1 MSQYDNLKATIAANV
16 YENHENEVTANK
28 VKEAMNAMTDS
39 LGAGY
44 QYLGI
49 ATPATTPGTPDYKC
63 FYIAAQPGT
72 YTNFSGLVVNDGEVA
87 ILKYDTAWT
96 KEVTG
101 AATAAQVTEL
111 GQKVDL
117 IPNYKFADNC
127 PFIREMYIN
136 NLGVQ
141 DDVAHVHIAQPF
153 QILFSN
159 AAGDAFV
166 AVAYKSDGEGIIP
179 IRRYT
184 DTSIILGYIVV
195 DWSYLDAEWTYQV
208 NAINDIAKNINYSP
222 SIKAFY
228 LSEQVEEIS
237 PVQELGYDEGKNVS
251 QKVITENLD
260 AILTEL
266 IGSKQESVGTINP
279 PALANNTSFVWFIVP
294 AQRLSKINRIKF
306 LATEGTI
313 NFYKVKYDG
322 VNAPTKEDIT
332 SVVINSLQHSSVMT
346 IDVDVTLE
354 DDEYIGINGAF
365 WFGEIE
371 GNTTRAWNL
380 STDAV
385 GVESTQYL
393 FVNAYYEDVNAEIA
407 EIKNKIDDNT
417 NKVVMYSATL
427 DSENADIVGTQQ
439 IVDGALRVGSSI
451 LYLDKFYSLGI
462 RTSRAICKFNFT
474 TIAEFVTVLYNT
486 HTVGGSSNV
495 ITVNLQSRSIQCLNG
510 EVVFCPLLVNYTHDF
525 QIDITKHFQ
534 HNIVRVV
541 DLYSGAEW
549 EHVWTF
555 NGTGGVGGGAIGTLH
570 NTGMAWDCYGFY
582 ASNGTFDVKKIAVLG
597 KKADVVF
604 YGDSITEP
612 ESYWPHNIL
621 KKSWTQ
627 LLYEKSN
634 GRIIS
639 SGRSG
644 TGIYT
649 LLARMQNELPYLKPK
664 AVFITIGTNGGIDYS
679 SMEAIVNYIRSLD
692 IIPYVNHIPA
702 NINSGG
708 VSNHAAVN
716 AIVDQIRTQMGV
728 KGIDFDKPTSVNYT
742 GGDVNTATMWWE
754 EYASPDGNIYHHPN
768 ELGSAAMVARA
779 EVDIPEIYGI

>member
-1 MSQYDNLKATIAANV
+1 MADYSTLKAAIADYVKDRTGLDTIDGDGLQ
-16 YENHENEVTANK
+16 ETLL
-28 VKEAMNAMTDS
+28 AMVNS
-39 LGAGY
+39 LGANY
-44 QYLGI
+44 QYAGI
-49 ATPATTPGTPDYKC
+49 ATPDTNPGTPDQNV
-63 FYIAAQPGT
+63 FYIAAEPGT
-72 YTNFSGLVVNDGEVA
+72 YTNFGSIVVADGEVV
-87 ILKYDTAWT
+87 ILKYNGTWS
-96 KEVTG
+96 KEMTG
-101 AATAAQVTEL
+101 AATPQFL
-111 GQKVDL
+111 
-117 IPNYKFADNC
+117 FAENC
-127 PFIREMYIN
+127 PFIKEMYIN
-136 NLGVQ
+136 DLGVQ
-141 DDVAHVHIAQPF
+141 EDVAHVHISQAI

-159 AAGDAFV
+159 TAGDAFV

-179 IRRYT
+179 IRKYN
-184 DTSIILGYIVV
+184 DNSIILGYIIV
-195 DWSYLDAEWTYQV
+195 DWLDAEWPYYV
-208 NAINDIAKNINYSP
+208 NAINDIAKNIDFSP
-222 SIKAFY
+222 SIKA
-228 LSEQVEEIS
+228 S
-237 PVQELGYDEGKNVS
+237 PVQELGYEQEKSVS
-251 QKVITENLD
+251 QKVITENLN
-260 AILTEL
+260 AILTDL

-279 PALANNTSFVWFIVP
+279 PNFANNTSFVWFIIP

-306 LATEGTI
+306 LASEGTI

-332 SVVINSLQHSSVMT
+332 SVVVNSLQHSSVMT
-346 IDVDVTLE
+346 IDVDVTIE
-354 DDEYIGINGAF
+354 SDEYIGINGAF
-365 WFGEIE
+365 WFGEIA
-371 GNTTRAWNL
+371 GNTTRNWNL
-380 STDAV
+380 STDV
-385 GVESTQYL
+385 VSDESVQYL
-393 FVNAYYEDVNAEIA
+393 FVNAYYEDINAEIA

-417 NKVVMYSATL
+417 DKVVMYSATL

-439 IVDGALRVGSSI
+439 IVDGALRVGASI

-462 RTSRAICKFNFT
+462 RTFRAICKFANT
-474 TIAEFVTVLYNT
+474 SVARFVSVLY
-486 HTVGGSSNV
+486 GSSTIGGYSND
-495 ITVNLQSRSIQCLNG
+495 IIVNMGSRSIQCRNG

-555 NGTGGVGGGAIGTLH
+555 NGTGGVGGGAIGILL

-582 ASNGTFDVKKIAVLG
+582 ASDGTFDVKKIAVLG
-597 KKADVVF
+597 KKADVLF

-612 ESYWPHNIL
+612 EAYWPHNIL
-621 KKSWTQ
+621 KKAWTQ

-634 GRIIS
+634 GRILS

-644 TGIYT
+644 TGIDS
-649 LLARMQNELPYLKPK
+649 LLTRMQNELPFLKPK

-679 SMEAIVNYIRSLD
+679 SMEALVNYIRSLD

-728 KGIDFDKPTSVNYT
+728 KGIDFDKPTSVDYA
-742 GGDVNTATMWWE
+742 GGDVNTDTMWWE

-779 EVDIPEIYGI
+779 EVDTPEIYSI